1 MLFYSA
7 TQPNLFQTFKRISG
21 LLPSQEIRTTGIRC
35 QSGIRPF
42 AKVARTLAKM
52 QLFENRSAVYF
63 SYMSNGSGEK
73 LHLQQVIVD
82 FGDRSIIILD
92 EQPPPSTLVPAT
104 TLQPFAP
111 QKQSD
116 AARLYTQTPRL
127 DTFFPLD
134 DSPLTQG

>member
-1 MLFYSA
+1 MLFCSA
-7 TQPNLFQTFKRISG
+7 TQLNLFQTSKRISG

-63 SYMSNGSGEK
+63 SYMSNGNGEK

-82 FGDRSIIILD
+82 FGDRCLLQFSMNNRH
-92 EQPPPSTLVPAT
+92 PPPLF
-104 TLQPFAP
+104 LQPRCNQLRHKDRAMLPACAP
-111 QKQSD
+111 KRQS
-116 AARLYTQTPRL
+116 
-127 DTFFPLD
+127 
-134 DSPLTQG
+134 